1 MLPPLENLI
10 DLSPEART
18 ERLLAEREGQWFDR
32 KSNRIAPRELA
43 VTLVAMAN
51 AEGGIIAVGL
61 HSGVCEG
68 VRSVERSHNGWRQAA
83 MNFTSPP
90 VRCDV
95 DLLACVNKQGD
106 PDQLF
111 IITVY
116 PGDQLHV
123 DAKDDAYLRVGD
135 QNRRLTFEQR
145 LQLRYDRWDTGF
157 EISQV
162 RGRGSPVLDDS
173 MLLDYASRMEV
184 PDPIRLLQARGV
196 MDSNGEPFTAGEL
209 LFGVDPSP
217 VYPQAFVRVLK
228 YAGTQQLTGS
238 VQNLVADTRC
248 EGPLPLQV
256 DKAQEAVRSL
266 ISRQRS
272 LGPDG
277 RFDWYGIVPEE
288 VWLEALVNAVIHRAY
303 SNFGDH
309 IRVILF
315 DDRIEV
321 FSPGRFP
328 GLINPIDL
336 MRVPRFARNPRIAR
350 VMSDL
355 SYGQELGE
363 GLRRMVQVMEST
375 GRQRPVVEQTSGG
388 VLVTLLSRVYDV
400 DETYGLPDS
409 TLKLLRQM
417 AIVERAQT
425 GELAGKVGISR
436 PVALRSLRLL
446 ESRGLVRH
454 VAIGPTDPKAYWI
467 IEGRD

>member
-1 MLPPLENLI
+1 MPL
-10 DLSPEART
+10 
-18 ERLLAEREGQWFDR
+18 
-32 KSNRIAPRELA
+32 
-43 VTLVAMAN
+43 
-51 AEGGIIAVGL
+51 
-61 HSGVCEG
+61 H
-68 VRSVERSHNGWRQAA
+68 
-83 MNFTSPP
+83 
-90 VRCDV
+90 
-95 DLLACVNKQGD
+95 
-106 PDQLF
+106 
-111 IITVY
+111 
-116 PGDQLHV
+116 
-123 DAKDDAYLRVGD
+123 
-135 QNRRLTFEQR
+135 
-145 LQLRYDRWDTGF
+145 
-157 EISQV
+157 
-162 RGRGSPVLDDS
+162 
-173 MLLDYASRMEV
+173 
-184 PDPIRLLQARGV
+184 
-196 MDSNGEPFTAGEL
+196 
-209 LFGVDPSP
+209 
-217 VYPQAFVRVLK
+217 
-228 YAGTQQLTGS
+228 
-238 VQNLVADTRC
+238 
-248 EGPLPLQV
+248 
-256 DKAQEAVRSL
+256 KAQEAVRSL